1 MERKQEQ
8 VAREGAALSI
18 QRVRRGHVA
27 RMEVHMQQEVETAAA
42 AKVQAI
48 TRGREAKRDLQAQKE
63 ATVKVQAAMRGKF
76 TRQATTKLHDKG
88 VEEAAAQATEAE
100 ADMTEADAAS
110 VVQLASRTM
119 MAADSNMVGG
129 GVRLTEAAEVDNVG
143 AAIDVAMAGG
153 GEVYGEAD
161 GKVGGAEAAAA
172 ELAEAAA
179 AELAEAA
186 AAELVEAASVLQ
198 MVTRSMLAGEDSA
211 VDGTESAEA
220 ESADAEVAVDLAA
233 ELVASEPVS
242 PEVDVVEAAAEKVV
256 ETAVAAAVVSI
267 TSGDGKEAV
276 VPSAPPEA
284 KI

>member
-179 AELAEAA
+179 AEL
-186 AAELVEAASVLQ
+186 VEAASVLQ